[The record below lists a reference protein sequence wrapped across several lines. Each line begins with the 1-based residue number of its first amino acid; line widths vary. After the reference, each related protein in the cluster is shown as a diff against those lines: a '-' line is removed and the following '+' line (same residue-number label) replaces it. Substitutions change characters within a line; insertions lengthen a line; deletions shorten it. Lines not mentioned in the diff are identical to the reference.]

1 MYDTTGG
8 LLKSSR
14 LCRFTTLTH
23 IRTRHDM
30 NDSLRFRSLALA
42 LLMGALLSPSVS
54 AQDAKSEMAA
64 FIDANADSF
73 GEVAQEIWEL
83 AEVGYMETESSDLL
97 QATLRAE
104 GFEIASGVAGIPTA
118 FVASF
123 GGGGPVIGIMGEYDA
138 LPGINQ
144 SRSAERDPIPG
155 KIAGHA
161 CGHHLFGT
169 GSVAAA
175 IAVKRWLEATGTPG
189 TIRVYGTPAE
199 EGGAGKVYMVRAGLM
214 NDVDVMLHWH
224 ASSQNSASASSS
236 LANKSAK
243 FRFYGQSA
251 HAAGAPWRGRSALD
265 GVEAMND
272 MINMLREHMLPA
284 SRVHYVITS
293 GGSAPNVI
301 PDFAESYIYVRH
313 PDPEEVRKLFDRIVL
328 TAEGAAIGTETRMEY
343 EVIHG
348 IYNVLPNEAL
358 GRAMHANLSR
368 VGGVEYDAEERRFA
382 EMIHAT
388 FPDGTPGLESAQRV
402 QPFEVIE
409 TGQGGSTDVGDVS
422 WAVPTAGLG
431 TATWVP
437 GTSAHSWQAVAAGGT
452 TIGNKGMINA
462 AKTLAFTMHDLFTT
476 PSLIEAAQD
485 EFLRRRGPNYIYE
498 PLLGDRDPPLDYR
511 ASVVGGG
518 NGR

>member
-1 MYDTTGG
+1 MKFFRVPNVR
-8 LLKSSR
+8 LLSSVGVAVAVSAV
-14 LCRFTTLTH
+14 TLT
-23 IRTRHDM
+23 
-30 NDSLRFRSLALA
+30 
-42 LLMGALLSPSVS
+42 SPAS
-54 AQDAKSEMAA
+54 AQDAKEAMAA
-64 FIDANADSF
+64 FIDANATSYAA
-73 GEVAQEIWEL
+73 VAQEIWEL
-83 AEVGYMETESSDLL
+83 AEVGYMETESSEKL
-97 QATLRAE
+97 QGMLRSA

-118 FVASF
+118 FVASY

-175 IAVKRWLEATGTPG
+175 LAVKEWLDETGAPG

-214 NDVDVMLHWH
+214 DDVDVMLHWH
-224 ASSQNSASASSS
+224 AGSQNSASASSS
-236 LANKSAK
+236 LANKSGK

-251 HAAGAPWRGRSALD
+251 HAASAPWRGRSALD
-265 GVEAMND
+265 GVEAMHD
-272 MINMLREHMLPA
+272 MVNMMREHVTPA
-284 SRVHYVITS
+284 SRIHYVITS

-313 PDPEEVRKLFDRIVL
+313 PDPNEVRRMFDWVTRI
-328 TAEGAAIGTETRMEY
+328 AEGAAMGTETRMEL

-358 GRAMHANLSR
+358 GRAMHANLTA
-368 VGGVEYDAEERRFA
+368 VGGVEYTAEERRFA
-382 EMIHAT
+382 ELIQNT
-388 FPDGTPGLESAQRV
+388 FPEGVPPIERANEIE
-402 QPFEVIE
+402 PFEVIE
-409 TGQGGSTDVGDVS
+409 VGQGGSTDVGDVS
-422 WAVPTAGLG
+422 WTVPTAGLR

-437 GTSAHSWQAVAAGGT
+437 GTSAHSWQAVTAGGMD
-452 TIGNKGMINA
+452 IGNKGMVNA
-462 AKTLAFTMHDLFTT
+462 AKTLAFTMHDLFTQ
-476 PSLIEAAQD
+476 PALIEAAQE

-498 PLLGDRDPPLDYR
+498 PLVGDRDPPLDYR
-511 ASVVGGG
+511 ASVVGGSG
-518 NGR
+518 N